1 MTYGCKN
8 RAPFPD
14 LLPLPAQYVIS
25 IGAHVVNCEADELHK
40 NVFAKEC
47 QYTKTTLGRADKGC
61 DGCVWKLEEA

>member
-8 RAPFPD
+8 REPFPD

-25 IGAHVVNCEADELHK
+25 VEGHQINCDAHELHK

-47 QYTKTTLGRADKGC
+47 QYTLTELSKTDKGC
-61 DGCVWKLEEA
+61 HGCRWRKE